1 MDVVNRLARATGV
14 ILAEFFSP
22 FDQPYSVRQRKPRR
36 DHRANRWLPAAAPTW
51 TSAACSIRDWPRS
64 IRWRASRTR
73 SRTRAASR
81 SHDDRSVAVGH
92 RQSDARA
99 QRRAGEAAGQGLYCG
114 GEPGGGCSQHGQGS
128 AITPGFIAGKEAAL
142 EKSST

>member
-1 MDVVNRLARATGV
+1 MFDPRLTEEYQVAG
-14 ILAEFFSP
+14 E
-22 FDQPYSVRQRKPRR
+22 PYSKQ
-36 DHRANRWLPAAAPTW
+36 DASGELAAMN
-51 TSAACSIRDWPRS
+51 
-64 IRWRASRTR
+64 
-73 SRTRAASR
+73 
-81 SHDDRSVAVGH
+81 DRSVAVGH

-99 QRRAGEAAGQGLYCG
+99 QRRAAEAAGQGLYCG